1 MIGRLTIAAFLFCMP
16 LVGQD
21 WPEIPEIPEIPDMA
35 EMVAM
40 LEMQQMSQEPKI
52 LELRDYHGKFQGV
65 VVHRMDVE
73 PQATLIMDDLSG
85 DIVLLGTDVH
95 RIVIEENITIKTHDK
110 ERAREIIEEARGTL
124 SAVEKGQ
131 TYVFKAKRWGGWEV
145 SSDYKV
151 RVPTTFNVIVATYG
165 GDIDL
170 ADLSGDLEAKTGG
183 GDVALSGIQGRI
195 MIKTGGGDIDAFKT
209 QGQMELITG
218 GGDIDSRSV
227 EGKINAST
235 GGGDIDFQNG
245 KGSLDLKTGGGDITI
260 QIFEGSKIEAR
271 TGGGDILS
279 EEIIANINILTKGG
293 DICAH
298 GIRGNLEAA
307 SSGGDLCLE
316 HMKGDAVMFTGD
328 GDADIDEI
336 TGALKV
342 RTGNGDIYV
351 ESMYLKDPGK
361 TESSLVTGYGDV
373 YIELDTY
380 EPVDISI
387 RILGY
392 PPRLATQM
400 IDSDVDLNYLVE
412 NGNTLATHKT
422 DNPYH
427 SIHIET
433 GDGEIEIIRGD

>member
-1 MIGRLTIAAFLFCMP
+1 MP

-21 WPEIPEIPEIPDMA
+21 WPEIPEIPEVPEMA

-40 LEMQQMSQEPKI
+40 LEMQEQSQIPKI

-73 PQATLIMDDLSG
+73 PGATLIMDDLSG

-95 RIVIEENITIKTHDK
+95 RIVIEEKVTIKTHDK
-110 ERAREIIEEARGTL
+110 ERAQEIIEETRGTL
-124 SAVEKGQ
+124 STVEKGQ
-131 TYVFKAKRWGGWEV
+131 TYVFKAQRWGGWEV

-151 RVPTTFNVIVATYG
+151 RVPTTFNVIVKTYG

-195 MIKTGGGDIDAFKT
+195 VVKTGGGDIDF
-209 QGQMELITG
+209 L
-218 GGDIDSRSV
+218 
-227 EGKINAST
+227 
-235 GGGDIDFQNG
+235 NG
-245 KGSLDLKTGGGDITI
+245 KGSLTLNTGGGEIGI
-260 QIFEGSKIEAR
+260 QNFEGAEIEAR
-271 TGGGDILS
+271 TGGGDILA
-279 EEIIANINILTKGG
+279 EGITANINIMTKGG

-298 GIRGNLEAA
+298 GIWGNLESA

-316 HMKGDAVMFTGD
+316 RMKGDAVMFTGD
-328 GDADIDEI
+328 GDADINGI

-351 ESMYLKDPGK
+351 ESMSLKQPGK
-361 TESSLVTGYGDV
+361 KESSLLTGYGDV
-373 YIELDTY
+373 YVEIYTDEF
-380 EPVDISI
+380 VDISA

-400 IDSDVDLNYLVE
+400 IDSDLDLNYEVE

-422 DNPYH
+422 GNPYH
-427 SIHIET
+427 TIHIET
-433 GDGEIEIIRGD
+433 GDGEIEIIRGE